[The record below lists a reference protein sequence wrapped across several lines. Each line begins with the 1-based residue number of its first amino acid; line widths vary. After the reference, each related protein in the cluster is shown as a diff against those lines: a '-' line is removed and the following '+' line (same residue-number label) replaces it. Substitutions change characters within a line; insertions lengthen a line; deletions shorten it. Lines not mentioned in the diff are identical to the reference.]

1 MYIVN
6 IASGCTDEGASFVT
20 LDDSDNISILLDEY
34 NYLEENI
41 AHLFNDV
48 FLFSIL
54 KKKKKPTTN
63 QALNML
69 KTCTI

>member
-1 MYIVN
+1 M
-6 IASGCTDEGASFVT
+6 ASGCADEGASFVT

-34 NYLEENI
+34 NYLEENL

-54 KKKKKPTTN
+54 KKKKKQIKKP
-63 QALNML
+63 QPIRL
-69 KTCTI
+69 

>member
-1 MYIVN
+1 M
-6 IASGCTDEGASFVT
+6 ASGCADEGASFVT

-34 NYLEENI
+34 NYLEENL

-54 KKKKKPTTN
+54 KKKKKN
-63 QALNML
+63 
-69 KTCTI
+69 K